1 MRKTPDNEYVS
12 GWDSGHFPGTVRQT
26 GAQRV
31 AAAIR
36 RLIFEG
42 KLRAGDRVRQEEL
55 ADRLG
60 VSRLPVREAIIALDR
75 EGWLRAEAHRGA
87 YVAGLDENTV
97 HDHYEI
103 IGLVY
108 GLAARRSAERGTP
121 EDLAELRA
129 LDGVLGSV
137 TDADEFWAA
146 NRRLLTRLLGAAHS
160 HRLTAVGGLLTGTII
175 PGNFFVEVPETLQ
188 AHQTAMHGVVTAIE
202 AGDGEGAERQ
212 LVDTFRRAGKSAV
225 RLLRHRGVLGE

>member
-1 MRKTPDNEYVS
+1 MRNSPDNEYVS

-42 KLRAGDRVRQEEL
+42 KLRAGDRVRQEDL

-103 IGLVY
+103 LGLVY
-108 GLAARRSAERGTP
+108 GLAARRAADRGTP
-121 EDLAELRA
+121 EDMAELRGLA
-129 LDGVLGSV
+129 DALGSV
-137 TDADEFWAA
+137 TMPTSSGWP
-146 NRRLLTRLLGAAHS
+146 TCGS
-160 HRLTAVGGLLTGTII
+160 S
-175 PGNFFVEVPETLQ
+175 PG
-188 AHQTAMHGVVTAIE
+188 
-202 AGDGEGAERQ
+202 
-212 LVDTFRRAGKSAV
+212 
-225 RLLRHRGVLGE
+225 